1 MENAGREPE
10 KGGTSGRRARQIFAH
25 RILSENPLLIALLG
39 LYPVAAACHTLKN
52 ALELSVMLA
61 VLIPPAAVLFCC
73 VGGRIPLWLRPA
85 AVLACSAVLYLPAA
99 GLMELIFPG
108 AVNELG
114 IFAGLM
120 VCNSMMLS
128 RLTEYAPGHSG
139 REVAADAAG
148 CALGYCLPQYVSLS
162 AWAVCGTTRALPFS
176 ASREKVRWRRFL
188 VFCWWA
194 FWRPWRST
202 STCAVRSARP
212 AFAAGRPGRRRHGYE
227 LDGYPAVCVFGAG
240 R

>member
-148 CALGYCLPQYVSLS
+148 CALGYCLMMCLTAAIREFIRLGGVWNDKGASFFGVTGKSTLAPFFGFLLVGFLAALAQHINLRREE
-162 AWAVCGTTRALPFS
+162 RA
-176 ASREKVRWRRFL
+176 
-188 VFCWWA
+188 
-194 FWRPWRST
+194 
-202 STCAVRSARP
+202 ARV
-212 AFAAGRPGRRRHGYE
+212 RRRE
-227 LDGYPAVCVFGAG
+227 APRL
-240 R
+240 

>member
-10 KGGTSGRRARQIFAH
+10 KGGTSDRRARQIFAH

-148 CALGYCLPQYVSLS
+148 CALGYCLMMCLTAAIREFIRLGGVWNDKGASFFGVTGKSTLAPFFGFLLVGFLAALAQHINLRREE
-162 AWAVCGTTRALPFS
+162 RA
-176 ASREKVRWRRFL
+176 
-188 VFCWWA
+188 
-194 FWRPWRST
+194 
-202 STCAVRSARP
+202 ARV
-212 AFAAGRPGRRRHGYE
+212 RRRQ
-227 LDGYPAVCVFGAG
+227 AG
-240 R
+240 KEAPRL